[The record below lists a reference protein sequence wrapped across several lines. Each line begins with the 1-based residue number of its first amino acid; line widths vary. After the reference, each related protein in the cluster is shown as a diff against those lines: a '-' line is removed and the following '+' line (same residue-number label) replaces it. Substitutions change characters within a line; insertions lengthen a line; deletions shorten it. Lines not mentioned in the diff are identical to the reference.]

1 MKYRLLLILPVLP
14 GLAACASSSNFG
26 ANLPSGGMAYNVF
39 PASTTNVAPAEYR
52 IGPLDAL
59 DISVLQEPDLSTKAA
74 PVDAFG
80 NVNLTMIGDVR
91 ASGKTAG
98 ELAKEV
104 AALYG
109 QRYLK
114 SPQVSVV
121 VSKPVA
127 QKVSVQ
133 GEVTQPGVYP
143 IEGPTTLL
151 GALSLA
157 RGETEVAALNDVVV
171 FRTVNGQRSGAVF
184 DLAQIRSGQA
194 PDPQIRSNDMI
205 IVGLSG
211 SRRNWRDILS
221 VFRIGNVF
229 RPIAL

>member
-1 MKYRLLLILPVLP
+1 MKYRLLLSLPALA
-14 GLAACASSSNFG
+14 GLAGCASSSNLG
-26 ANLPSGGMAYNVF
+26 ANLPSGGMAYDVI
-39 PASTTNVAPAEYR
+39 PSAMSNVAPAEYR

-80 NVNLTMIGDVR
+80 NVNLALVGDVR
-91 ASGKTAG
+91 ANGKTAG
-98 ELAKEV
+98 ELAKEI

-109 QRYLK
+109 QKYLRN
-114 SPQVSVV
+114 PQVSVV

-133 GEVTQPGVYP
+133 GEVVQPGVYP

-171 FRTVNGQRSGAVF
+171 FRTINGQRSGAVF
-184 DLAQIRSGQA
+184 DIAQIRSGRA

-205 IVGLSG
+205 VVGLSG
-211 SRRNWRDILS
+211 SRRNWRDVLS
-221 VFRIGNVF
+221 VFRIGNIF